1 MQSNALLMEDE
12 RLWGAGGLFRAHAL
26 RQHAP
31 LPPTPPTPLQDRG
44 EAGDNVGILVRG
56 LKREDISRGQV
67 LAKPGTVKTHKKF
80 VAEVYVLKKEEGGRH
95 TPFVVNYKPQ
105 FFFRTADVTGTVTT
119 LKEVREVCRGR
130 GVGARAEGE
139 APHST
144 FPSLTRHRNPTPPHP
159 TPGRRDGDGR

>member
-12 RLWGAGGLFRAHAL
+12 RLWRAGGLFRAHAL

-31 LPPTPPTPLQDRG
+31 LPPTPPAPLQDRG

-119 LKEVREVCRGR
+119 LKEVREVCRGVGCGCAGGRR
-130 GVGARAEGE
+130 GASLHL
-139 APHST
+139 P
-144 FPSLTRHRNPTPPHP
+144 LTRHRNPSPPHP
-159 TPGRRDGDGR
+159 TSGRRDGDAG